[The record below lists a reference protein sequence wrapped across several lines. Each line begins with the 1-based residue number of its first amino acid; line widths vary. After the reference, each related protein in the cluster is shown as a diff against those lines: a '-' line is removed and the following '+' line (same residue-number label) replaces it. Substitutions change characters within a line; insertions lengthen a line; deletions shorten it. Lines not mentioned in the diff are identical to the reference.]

1 MAKKKR
7 TYNPNLIKTRHS
19 YNLSEITQIYGI
31 DIRTAY
37 SWRKRGLKAID
48 ENNRPYLFWGE
59 EIRRFLD
66 EKSKTKKH
74 TLKPGEFFCT
84 KCHAPRRSLNNKIS
98 IENTDRSLG
107 KKSKQVYLKG
117 ICNVCGQTL
126 YLFYSDKKLEQ
137 LLASGLIVKEHDT
150 YLYGSGYSSVNI
162 QLEKVNINE
171 AKYQE

>member
-1 MAKKKR
+1 MIKVKR
-7 TYNPNLIKTRHS
+7 S
-19 YNLSEITQIYGI
+19 YNFSEIAHIYGI

-37 SWRKRGLKAID
+37 SWRKQGLKSID
-48 ENNRPYLFWGE
+48 ESSRPYLFWGE
-59 EIRRFLD
+59 EIRRFLN
-66 EKSKTKKH
+66 EKGKSRKH
-74 TLKPGEFFCT
+74 ALEPGEFFCT

-98 IENTDRSLG
+98 IEDTNRSLG

-117 ICNVCGQTL
+117 ICDVCGQSL
-126 YLFYSDKKLEQ
+126 YLFYSDKKIEE
-137 LLASGLIVKEHDT
+137 LLASGLIVKEHNT